1 MHQAHTDEYAIHSY
15 RAWGRMGTN
24 CGPGVRWLQPVSCK
38 IFRRFTKPREGTYWD
53 VPRAQHCGFGR
64 GHGNCRGGRRGRMT
78 SGEDY
83 RGRTPKRANM
93 LAILLPLTP
102 ASLTVVTERL
112 TPSVA
117 TLLQGVLLN

>member
-1 MHQAHTDEYAIHSY
+1 
-15 RAWGRMGTN
+15 
-24 CGPGVRWLQPVSCK
+24 
-38 IFRRFTKPREGTYWD
+38 
-53 VPRAQHCGFGR
+53 
-64 GHGNCRGGRRGRMT
+64 MT

-117 TLLQGVLLN
+117 TLQIKPSRPVMARRRNVRKKGISAPLFQISIMPRAAL